1 MLWALALGTCPS
13 HLLARSGQSGRVCSG
28 QIRSHT
34 SRCGPSNCTS
44 NLPIRISGSSSEP
57 VAWAGQSRC
66 WKRPRRWR
74 GGPVKRNVSHPPSG
88 SGSHSNSTN
97 SQASNSRQPVCI
109 ETGPRPQWLAIRHHH
124 CLGRPA
130 LTGGGSPLP
139 SMGPLPSMRAMA
151 TSNWSSRPSMLQCCW
166 CGSSGVRLV
175 ASSEFWDIVGAWQAY
190 RRRAQYLASLQY
202 AHIFSS
208 TIVTHAIIETSL

>member
-1 MLWALALGTCPS
+1 MLWALALGSCPS
-13 HLLARSGQSGRVCSG
+13 PLLARSGQSGRVCSG

-34 SRCGPSNCTS
+34 SGCGPSNCNS

-97 SQASNSRQPVCI
+97 SQASNIHQPVC
-109 ETGPRPQWLAIRHHH
+109 TGTEPRPQGLAVRHHH

-130 LTGGGSPLP
+130 LTGRVIRGGGTDGASGQGRD
-139 SMGPLPSMRAMA
+139 SQAGRQGCMA
-151 TSNWSSRPSMLQCCW
+151 
-166 CGSSGVRLV
+166 G
-175 ASSEFWDIVGAWQAY
+175 
-190 RRRAQYLASLQY
+190 SLQL
-202 AHIFSS
+202 
-208 TIVTHAIIETSL
+208 TSHT